1 MSIQYQLRYYQV
13 EVINQ
18 IQQLMNLG
26 YSKFSLFFPKRL
38 GKTIMKFG
46 IANELFQSNR
56 IQSAIIIC
64 KNKEIKY
71 QSEKICAEWS
81 NFSKTAFIKIM
92 TQHEVKKQYE
102 TILDD
107 KDLII
112 LDDVTASMR
121 NYISSLKCISKKIV
135 ISISNGPYKYI
146 EKQKSG
152 IKQKTVV
159 SVSGIDEKNKFNIPP
174 GLYLFPTLEL
184 LDIRDIITASPS
196 ELKSIQNTMSLKLD
210 YFISL
215 EQFMLDGYVEYHTE
229 YSDIMDKINK
239 LEERK
244 KKIQESLRKESF
256 LDE

>member
-38 GKTIMKFG
+38 GKTIMEFG

-102 TILDD
+102 TILED

-146 EKQKSG
+146 EEQKSG

>member
-38 GKTIMKFG
+38 GKTIMEFG

-92 TQHEVKKQYE
+92 TQHEVKKQCEY
-102 TILDD
+102 
-107 KDLII
+107 
-112 LDDVTASMR
+112 
-121 NYISSLKCISKKIV
+121 
-135 ISISNGPYKYI
+135 
-146 EKQKSG
+146 
-152 IKQKTVV
+152 
-159 SVSGIDEKNKFNIPP
+159 
-174 GLYLFPTLEL
+174 
-184 LDIRDIITASPS
+184 PS
-196 ELKSIQNTMSLKLD
+196 DNP
-210 YFISL
+210 
-215 EQFMLDGYVEYHTE
+215 
-229 YSDIMDKINK
+229 
-239 LEERK
+239 
-244 KKIQESLRKESF
+244 
-256 LDE
+256 